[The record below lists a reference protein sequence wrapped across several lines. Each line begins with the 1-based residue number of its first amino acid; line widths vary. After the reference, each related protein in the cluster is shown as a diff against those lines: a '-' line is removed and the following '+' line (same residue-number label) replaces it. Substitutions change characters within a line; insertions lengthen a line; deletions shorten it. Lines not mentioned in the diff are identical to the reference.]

1 MATRRCRPLHETLPP
16 PRPEV
21 QPDARRRSIVRASRV
36 AYASGCKRRSRALRH
51 DTAWNTHPATPP
63 SSGPPHSEHDRAG
76 ATPRFA
82 AARANG
88 AFLGETSCETT
99 RRKGDQKL
107 ERAALKHLAPLQ
119 GGSEPAQMP
128 GSAAL
133 HPGSLEVGAQYRSQY
148 RHVFDDRPASFQR
161 VGRAVVPTC
170 IGAEHEERIP
180 DELTGRAVGVGEGL
194 ADALIVVPVM
204 DRAPVD
210 EQVGDVEAGV
220 ERHHGEPDDVDTK
233 VGIWIS
239 LEDLRL
245 HRTGAALADGSGW
258 RQQQEQSWLSA
269 VRVEGGL
276 QRVDAL
282 QFGDLPRLRG
292 TARRLL
298 RSGASGEQ
306 ERGEGRYDK
315 PCPHRL
321 EGIGVN
327 SDRLPSFP
335 GRRRVEV
342 ERTRPA
348 PSPPRRR

>member
-1 MATRRCRPLHETLPP
+1 MQAPIPGFATRHRSEHTPGDAPL
-16 PRPEV
+16 
-21 QPDARRRSIVRASRV
+21 
-36 AYASGCKRRSRALRH
+36 KR
-51 DTAWNTHPATPP
+51 PATLGARPRG
-63 SSGPPHSEHDRAG
+63 SHTSLRSGTHQRSVSERNLLRNYA
-76 ATPRFA
+76 
-82 AARANG
+82 
-88 AFLGETSCETT
+88 E
-99 RRKGDQKL
+99 KGDQKL
-107 ERAALKHLAPLQ
+107 ERAALKYLAPLQ

-133 HPGSLEVGAQYRSQY
+133 RPGSLEVGAQYRSQC

-194 ADALIVVPVM
+194 ADALIVVPVV

-210 EQVGDVEAGV
+210 EQVGDVEAVV

-245 HRTGAALADGSGW
+245 HRTGAALADASGW

-315 PCPHRL
+315 PCPHGL

-335 GRRRVEV
+335 GRRRIEVENEHGPRPHRLGGV
-342 ERTRPA
+342 ERTA
-348 PSPPRRR
+348 AVVGG

>member
-1 MATRRCRPLHETLPP
+1 
-16 PRPEV
+16 
-21 QPDARRRSIVRASRV
+21 
-36 AYASGCKRRSRALRH
+36 
-51 DTAWNTHPATPP
+51 
-63 SSGPPHSEHDRAG
+63 
-76 ATPRFA
+76 
-82 AARANG
+82 
-88 AFLGETSCETT
+88 
-99 RRKGDQKL
+99 
-107 ERAALKHLAPLQ
+107 
-119 GGSEPAQMP
+119 MP

-133 HPGSLEVGAQYRSQY
+133 HPGSLEVGAQYRSQC